1 MDWQP
6 VIDWLLEYGT
16 KILIILVIGV
26 IFWVLLNRLLPP
38 IIRRA
43 VKRNTEQETEQEEK
57 QRENTLIYVLDGI
70 GRVVIILIVVFSILG
85 ILNIPIGP
93 VLASFGIA
101 GIAVGFGAQ
110 YLVRDLIAGVFI
122 ILENQYRVGD
132 VVTISGVSGLVQQI
146 NLRKT
151 VLRDLDGIVHHIPN
165 GEIKVASNFTRN
177 FSRVNMDISVSYDT
191 NLDHAIKV
199 INRVGEELANDPAWK
214 EIIITPPKVLRINE
228 LGESGIVIKILGDVQ
243 PIKQWDVMGE
253 LRLRLKNT
261 FDKEGI
267 EIPWPHT
274 KVYFGNE
281 PQIVNGISCGKCSN
295 VNMPGSKY
303 CAKCG
308 NILKA

>member
-6 VIDWLLEYGT
+6 VIDWLKDNGT
-16 KILIILVIGV
+16 RILIILVIGI
-26 IFWVLLNRLLPP
+26 IFWILLNRLLPP
-38 IIRRA
+38 IIRKA

-101 GIAVGFGAQ
+101 GVAVGFGAQ

-132 VVTISGVSGLVQQI
+132 VVTVSGVSGLVQQI

-151 VLRDLDGIVHHIPN
+151 TLRDLDGIVHHIPN
-165 GEIKVASNFTRN
+165 GEIKIASNFTRN
-177 FSRVNMDISVSYDT
+177 FSRVNMNISVSYGT

-199 INRVGEELANDPAWK
+199 INLVGEELANDPAWK
-214 EIIITPPKVLRINE
+214 EIIVTPPKVLRINE
-228 LGESGIVIKILGDVQ
+228 LGESGIVIKILGDVL
-243 PIKQWDVMGE
+243 PIKQWDVAGE
-253 LRLRLKNT
+253 LRLRLKNA

-281 PQIVNGISCGKCSN
+281 PQLINGISCGKCSN
-295 VNMPGSKY
+295 VNIPGSKY
-303 CAKCG
+303 CSRCG
-308 NILKA
+308 NILKS